1 MYLENQPILQKLYLL
16 AVWISRLAIVNV
28 LWIIFTIFGLG
39 IFGFGPATAAM
50 SSVISRWIS
59 SDQSFSVFRHFT
71 NVYRNQFLKTN
82 LIFLSSAL
90 IGAVLVYN
98 YFFIQANN
106 LPFFYSV
113 ITIVMGMTHLLI
125 SITIIPLYINNHV
138 SILELFKTSA
148 LFVIGYPLN
157 SLVIVLAISGLILIQ
172 LFMPGLLFFFS
183 GSAITFV
190 VVLRIQKVLE
200 KTRAIQAELSNSL
213 SLN

>member
-1 MYLENQPILQKLYLL
+1 MYLENQPILQKLYML

-90 IGAVLVYN
+90 TGAVLVYN

-200 KTRAIQAELSNSL
+200 KTKAIQAELSDGL

>member
-200 KTRAIQAELSNSL
+200 KTRAIQAELSDGL